1 MKLKAIIGC
10 VLVAAMLMVV
20 SPALALSLGVSPTQV
35 ELEVPGNGSATAN
48 VKVHYFSGDV
58 KISLVDIPLRVEPET
73 IHVEASDE
81 PVAIELTIY
90 GDSTLGSKIY
100 DGYIMFI
107 AVSGGAATGGVQVI
121 AKVTNMVEGATP
133 TKALTVEESALEVTP
148 PEPAADEPAPA
159 SPTASDPPGP
169 PAPTSPTQGQ
179 VKVIPLIWAIAGT
192 IVVAILIAVVV
203 RKTRRMRWLEH

>member
-1 MKLKAIIGC
+1 MKLKAIIGSMLAVV
-10 VLVAAMLMVV
+10 VLTVA
-20 SPALALSLGVSPTQV
+20 SPALALSLGVSPTHL
-35 ELEVPGNGSATAN
+35 ELNIPSDGSGTF
-48 VKVHYFSGDV
+48 VVDIYYFSGDV
-58 KISLVDIPLRVEPET
+58 NISLIDIPLRVEPST

-90 GDSTLGSKIY
+90 GDNTLGSKIY
-100 DGYIMFI
+100 DGYIRFI

-121 AKVTNMVEGATP
+121 AEVTNLVEGVTP
-133 TKALTVEESALEVTP
+133 TKALIAEEPAPEVTP

-192 IVVAILIAVVV
+192 IIVAILIAVVV

>member
-10 VLVAAMLMVV
+10 ILVVVVLVAAT
-20 SPALALSLGVSPTQV
+20 PALALSLGVSPTQV

-48 VKVHYFSGDV
+48 VKIHYFSGDV
-58 KISLVDIPLRVEPET
+58 KISLVDIPLRVEPST
-73 IHVEASDE
+73 IHVEASDG

-90 GDSTLGSKIY
+90 GDNSLGSKIY
-100 DGYIMFI
+100 DGYIRFI

-121 AKVTNMVEGATP
+121 AEVTNLVEGVTP
-133 TKALTVEESALEVTP
+133 TKALIAEEPAPEVTP

-192 IVVAILIAVVV
+192 IIVAILIAVVV

>member
-20 SPALALSLGVSPTQV
+20 SPVLALSLGVSPTQV

-121 AKVTNMVEGATP
+121 AEVTNLVEGVTP
-133 TKALTVEESALEVTP
+133 TKALTVEESALEVTL

-192 IVVAILIAVVV
+192 IIVAILIAVVV